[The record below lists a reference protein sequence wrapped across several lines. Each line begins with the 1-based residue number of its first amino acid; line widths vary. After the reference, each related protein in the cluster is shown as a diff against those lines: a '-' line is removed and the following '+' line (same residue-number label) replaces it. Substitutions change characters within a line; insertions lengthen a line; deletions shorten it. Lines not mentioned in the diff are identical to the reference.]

1 MLKFALA
8 AALESAYDPRILP
21 GACCSKARP
30 VEGKMA
36 FCPNCGAQV
45 EGKFCASCG
54 KPVGEATGGPAGA
67 TATAGGLQDNVAA
80 ALCYLL
86 GVITG
91 VLFLVI
97 EPYNKNR
104 EIRFHAFQSIFFC
117 IAVFVIYIVLTIVG
131 TVLPVV
137 GWIISGLLTVVVW
150 LGSLVLWLLLMWK
163 AYNRHRWVLPV
174 IGPMAEKQAG

>member
-1 MLKFALA
+1 
-8 AALESAYDPRILP
+8 
-21 GACCSKARP
+21 
-30 VEGKMA
+30 MA

-45 EGKFCASCG
+45 EGKFCGSCG
-54 KPVGEATGGPAGA
+54 KPIGEATGSPAGA
-67 TATAGGLQDNVAA
+67 TASAGGLQDNVAA

-104 EIRFHAFQSIFFC
+104 DIRFHAFQSIFFC
-117 IAVFVIYIVLTIVG
+117 IAIFVVYILLTIIGVILPLVG
-131 TVLPVV
+131 SIVA
-137 GWIISGLLTVVVW
+137 GLVSLVVW

-163 AYNRHRWVLPV
+163 AYNRQKWVLPV